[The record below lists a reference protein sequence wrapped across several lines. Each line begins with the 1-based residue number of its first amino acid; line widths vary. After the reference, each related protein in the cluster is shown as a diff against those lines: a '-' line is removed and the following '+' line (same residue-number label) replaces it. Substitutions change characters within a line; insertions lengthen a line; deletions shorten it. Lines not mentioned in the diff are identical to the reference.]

1 MIKVKF
7 FTIIFNIYIVLDIAF
22 KHTLFAQFGNLII
35 LFLSLIF
42 LVTNKFKIS
51 IQNISIILLIVL
63 SLVTVLFNISIDK
76 PNSISMTITL
86 ITNLFVLLY
95 LSNMSFKINS
105 SRLIKIFT
113 NSLVYSI
120 PIIIFLEFFDS
131 DLTRLG
137 YSISIFN
144 QVLSINP
151 NYIGYVF
158 TFGLIL
164 SLHTMITVKD
174 KSLTSITKQIL
185 FLIIIL
191 WTGSRSS
198 LIGLIVGI
206 IILLIVSN
214 YPHKKAILV
223 ATFSLI
229 LVLFLSIMY
238 IDFLYNI
245 IGYRIS
251 MIIQFILNNDI
262 TDESIKSRLS
272 FQLLGLDYFKNRMF
286 LGYGLDNFRFLPGSY
301 GTYSHNNY
309 VELLVSLGIVGT
321 FIYYI
326 PHLTILIRV
335 IRRPNMYRTLNI
347 ALVSTILILDLFF
360 ITYFERFSLYLIMIL
375 LILSSKQK
383 TVDNQ
388 NHGGLVWKI

>member
-1 MIKVKF
+1 
-7 FTIIFNIYIVLDIAF
+7 
-22 KHTLFAQFGNLII
+22 
-35 LFLSLIF
+35 
-42 LVTNKFKIS
+42 
-51 IQNISIILLIVL
+51 
-63 SLVTVLFNISIDK
+63 
-76 PNSISMTITL
+76 
-86 ITNLFVLLY
+86 
-95 LSNMSFKINS
+95 
-105 SRLIKIFT
+105 
-113 NSLVYSI
+113 
-120 PIIIFLEFFDS
+120 
-131 DLTRLG
+131 
-137 YSISIFN
+137 
-144 QVLSINP
+144 
-151 NYIGYVF
+151 
-158 TFGLIL
+158 
-164 SLHTMITVKD
+164 MITVKD